1 MRWLFADPN
10 NPDEAAHVRATVAK
24 IDDWWKAFQSKRAN
38 IEGLFKRKSHWNLP
52 QFMEDTL
59 QAIDPR
65 LMWEF
70 GAALRG
76 PGHRLVITPESQRW
90 LRPMV
95 RTLLERAP
103 KIEGWE
109 FYPYRP
115 AETAEQT
122 IQTVQGRVGVDITGA
137 LIDASVAPGRKV
149 DLNFAF
155 PGQPD
160 IDEQT
165 AINAAFV
172 ATETLMGEQ
181 VLDTWI
187 GTIGLFDGDAPTG
200 GHPLSLDRAQATV
213 AALIRGSLDQLPS
226 ERTRDVSFDDNQWA
240 TIKLEPP
247 EEADDYPGR
256 SDLVVAST
264 HDVELF
270 QAIHGGQSFSSS
282 CHSRLGEQFCYLK
295 LDAAEVARDGIVAF
309 RSQFEDA
316 LNPALLESTS
326 GCCMGGGSGL
336 RYAYIDLAL
345 TDLKHAVPIIRQTL
359 AERDAPVRSWLLF
372 HDDDLAAEWIGI
384 RPQTPPPPEALDE
397 AGES

>member
-1 MRWLFADPN
+1 MRWRFADPN
-10 NPDEAAHVRATVAK
+10 CPEEAAYVRGKLAA
-24 IDDWWKAFQSKRAN
+24 IDHWWRAFQSKTSDLEA
-38 IEGLFKRKSHWNLP
+38 LFKRRSDWDLP

-59 QAIDPR
+59 QAVDPR

-70 GAALRG
+70 GGAVRG

-90 LRPMV
+90 LRPML
-95 RTLLERAP
+95 RTILERAP
-103 KIEGWE
+103 KIAGWE
-109 FYPYRP
+109 FYPYRL

-122 IQTVQGRVGVDITGA
+122 IDTVKGRVGVDITGA

-155 PGQPD
+155 PGQRD
-160 IDEQT
+160 LDEQT
-165 AINAAFV
+165 AMHAAFV

-187 GTIGLFDGDAPTG
+187 GAIDLMDDQPVPGSR
-200 GHPLSLDRAQATV
+200 PLPLERAQATV
-213 AALIRGSLDQLPS
+213 AALIRGSIDQLPAVPTQDIS
-226 ERTRDVSFDDNQWA
+226 VEKNWA
-240 TIKLEPP
+240 TVKLEPP
-247 EEADDYPGR
+247 EPANDYPGR

-270 QAIHGGQSFSSS
+270 QAMHSGQSFSSS

-295 LDAAEVARDGIVAF
+295 LDGADVPGGGLVEF
-309 RSQFEDA
+309 RSAFEDA
-316 LNPALLESTS
+316 LNPALLAASA

-345 TDLKHAVPIIRQTL
+345 TDLKQAVPILRETL
-359 AERDAPVRSWLLF
+359 AERQAPVRSWLLF

-384 RPQTPPPPEALDE
+384 HPATPPPPEPPSE
-397 AGES
+397 E